1 MKWRPRPVDLGTG
14 AVLLVIL
21 LASAFLVTDGPTD
34 QTSGEP
40 APSTPAGA
48 SPGTVGEDPGQEPG
62 AGEGKGSGKG
72 DRGDVRIEDVP
83 GSGSGMEIVMPGDAV
98 EAPAFSSALDVTIS
112 SFNVLGSSHTVPG
125 GTHRNRGYAPGP
137 TRARWAAQLLA
148 ARGVDIVGFQELER
162 NQASTVRAALPGY
175 DMFPGP
181 QRRTHKSS
189 NSIMWNA
196 EEWEAVQT
204 SLIGIPYFRGNIVDM
219 PYVRLRHRATGT
231 DLWVANFHNPASSKR
246 RGNNAP
252 HRLEA
257 TRRQIRLANTLRSQT
272 GLPVIFTGDFNER
285 ESYFCRLVGGTELE
299 SSFGG
304 TVAGGTCSPPP
315 DSRIDW
321 IFATP
326 ELSWLSSVRER
337 SSTISRITDHPI
349 VLAEARLTVVD
360 QDAVEEAR
368 RGLERLEESQ

>member
-14 AVLLVIL
+14 AVLVVIL
-21 LASAFLVTDGPTD
+21 VASGFLVTGGPTE

-40 APSTPAGA
+40 TPAAPPSAGS
-48 SPGTVGEDPGQEPG
+48 SPGTGAGNQPGEEPG
-62 AGEGKGSGKG
+62 GKPGKDG
-72 DRGDVRIEDVP
+72 RDDVEIEDVP

-112 SFNVLGSSHTVPG
+112 SFNVLGTSHTVPG
-125 GTHRNRGYAPGP
+125 GTHRNRGYAPGA

-162 NQASTVRAALPGY
+162 DQAATVRSALPGY

-246 RGNNAP
+246 RGNNQP

-304 TVAGGTCSPPP
+304 TVVGGSCSPPP

-337 SSTISRITDHPI
+337 SGTISRITDHPI

-360 QDAVEEAR
+360 QEAVEEAR